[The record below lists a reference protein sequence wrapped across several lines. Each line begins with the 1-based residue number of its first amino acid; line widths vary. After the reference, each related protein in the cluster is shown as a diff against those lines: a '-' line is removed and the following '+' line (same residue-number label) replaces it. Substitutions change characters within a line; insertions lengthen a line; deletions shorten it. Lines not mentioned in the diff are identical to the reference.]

1 MNYFL
6 AKTEPF
12 TYSVEDLE
20 REEVSSWNGV
30 RNPEALKY
38 IRMMKVGDRVFI
50 YHSTAERAICGLA
63 EVVGEPEP
71 DPELKKSWKVDL
83 RFLQMIEP
91 MVTLE
96 EIKKTG
102 LFGDFKLVTQS
113 RLSTMPVP
121 ENFVD
126 WMRKVKKIKV

>member
-12 TYSVEDLE
+12 TYSVEDLQN
-20 REEVSSWNGV
+20 EEVSSWNGV

-38 IRMMKVGDRVFI
+38 IRMMEPGDRVFI
-50 YHSTAERAICGLA
+50 YHSTAERAIVGLA
-63 EVVGEPEP
+63 EVVAEPEP
-71 DPELKKSWKVDL
+71 DTEIKKSWKVDL

-102 LFGDFKLVTQS
+102 LFEDFKLVKQS

-121 ENFVD
+121 QEFVE
-126 WMRKVKKIKV
+126 WMRKVKKLKI